1 MIARLLA
8 DMDAAFSKVEV
19 VLSMSVLVFYTV
31 CSQATKAHS
40 QATKATPLVST
51 AQLVIHVAIVTYTGL
66 AGIICQWL

>member
-19 VLSMSVLVFYTV
+19 VLSMSVFVFYTV

-40 QATKATPLVST
+40 QATKATPLVVQHSLLYMYSYT
-51 AQLVIHVAIVTYTGL
+51 HTGL
-66 AGIICQWL
+66 AGIFCQWL